1 MCSRFYAV
9 LPLLLL
15 AGCSVL
21 EDRAQCPCHLV
32 LEFSD
37 EANYCADSISVAL
50 QSGAYSS
57 FFVVCSEDYGV
68 PVKVDVPSRTELN
81 VSALD
86 ASSSDSGNDG
96 CLTISEGEQCPQAYM
111 FTSRCDIS
119 AEDAFVYVKLHKN
132 YCGISV
138 SFSSPAP
145 DLYDMVVSGN
155 VCGYSS
161 DGIPLPGRFI
171 YSPSFDENSMS
182 FFCIPRQIDGSLKL
196 GIRYGEGPVRYF
208 ALGNY
213 ILESGYD
220 WNKEDLDDIVV
231 CIDYAATEIRITVDD
246 WSIEEEYDVVI

>member
-1 MCSRFYAV
+1 MCSRLCAV

-21 EDRAQCPCHLV
+21 EDREQCPCHLV
-32 LEFSD
+32 FDFSD
-37 EANYCADSISVAL
+37 EANCCADSISVAL
-50 QSGAYSS
+50 QAGAYSS
-57 FFVVCSEDYGV
+57 SFVVSSTEYDS
-68 PVKVDVPSRTELN
+68 PVKIDVPSRNELN
-81 VSALD
+81 VNALD
-86 ASSSDSGNDG
+86 ASVAILGRDG
-96 CLTISEGEQCPQAYM
+96 RLTITEGEQCPQAYM

-119 AEDAFVYVKLHKN
+119 AEDAVVYVKLHKN

-155 VCGYSS
+155 VCGYSN
-161 DGIPLPGRFI
+161 DGIPLPGKFS

-182 FFCIPRQIDGSLKL
+182 FFCIPRQVDGSLRL
-196 GIRYGEGPVRYF
+196 GIKYGDGPVRYF

-220 WNKEDLDDIVV
+220 WSKEDLDDIVV
-231 CIDYAATEIRITVDD
+231 SIDYAATEIRITVDD
-246 WSIEEEYDVVI
+246 WIIEEEYDVVI

>member
-21 EDRAQCPCHLV
+21 EDRTQCPCHLV

-37 EANYCADSISVAL
+37 EANHCADSISVAL

-57 FFVVCSEDYGV
+57 FFVVSSEDYGV

-246 WSIEEEYDVVI
+246 WSIEEEYEVVI